1 MDNEDTR
8 VPTVHIEIGGPMIDD
23 TQLEHWKTKA
33 EASEILKC
41 SEKTISRLAAQK
53 RIQKLMRR
61 NPGRRAQ
68 PVFSPD
74 DIEALRGQDQIEAFP
89 VATERNAPGTA
100 LARRDTAVSTV
111 GVLAQLLADRLSPAP
126 RVPVERKVLLNLRE
140 AAEYS
145 GMPTAWLLREIKA
158 GELKAIKAGG
168 WRIRRSDLEQI

>member
-1 MDNEDTR
+1 
-8 VPTVHIEIGGPMIDD
+8 MIDD

-53 RIQKLMRR
+53 RIQQLMRR

-74 DIEALRGQDQIEAFP
+74 DIEALRGDQDQIEAFP

-111 GVLAQLLADRLSPAP
+111 GVLAQLLADRLSPAL
-126 RVPVERKVLLNLRE
+126 VCLW
-140 AAEYS
+140 S
-145 GMPTAWLLREIKA
+145 GRFC
-158 GELKAIKAGG
+158 
-168 WRIRRSDLEQI
+168 

>member
-1 MDNEDTR
+1 
-8 VPTVHIEIGGPMIDD
+8 MIDD

-74 DIEALRGQDQIEAFP
+74 DIEALRGDQDQIEAFP

-100 LARRDTAVSTV
+100 LARRT
-111 GVLAQLLADRLSPAP
+111 QPSP
-126 RVPVERKVLLNLRE
+126 RSGCWLNCWPIDSHQSLVCLW
-140 AAEYS
+140 S
-145 GMPTAWLLREIKA
+145 GRFC
-158 GELKAIKAGG
+158 
-168 WRIRRSDLEQI
+168 